1 VSTGRESVKLR
12 RFSGLSFR
20 NLRARVQRT
29 LLTAVGIVLGVGIVF
44 GVLTLSNTM
53 SATFKDLFT
62 RAYGSSDLTIT
73 AAGGSGG
80 FDQKVVEKVRGH
92 EGVNS
97 AAPRYSF
104 SSSLI
109 LEKKNGLPE
118 VRSMRLFGV
127 EPRSAS
133 LATGFE
139 LTGGHFPRSD
149 NELTLDGSSAE
160 SAGLNVG
167 DRVTVGTP
175 EGPKKLKLVGLL
187 RIPGGSFGGLA
198 FGMVPL
204 SFGQEVFDKR
214 DQISGIAVEAAEG
227 VSVSDLRN
235 SLDNKLGEGLQVERS
250 ETRTQQITGQLQG
263 FKIALL
269 FFAGTSLFVGA
280 FLVFNALSM
289 TVLERTRELGMLR
302 ALGSTRAMI
311 ARSVVLEAAIL
322 GALGSLLGVL
332 FGYGMAKGLV
342 YLFGKAFLF
351 KITTLILSPFAV
363 VSAVVVG
370 IAVTVI
376 AALYPAFMAGRV
388 SPVAAMRARSG
399 DPSGEGKRSPGLSV
413 FGPILGLLL
422 AGAGVPWIYYLARNL
437 STNLEGFIYA
447 SGIVAIIATFLGISL
462 IIPALVRPL
471 AALFSPVL
479 RLLFGVEGRMA
490 AANATRN
497 RGRTALTAS
506 ALMVGISLVVAFS
519 ALGGSLLGS
528 IRDYLDGSLGS
539 DFVVQPTEQ
548 TSDAGFSAKLPEEIN
563 RVRGVE
569 RTTSIVSS
577 FRQDGKKL
585 DAVFGVDQNYP
596 EIFRVNYAAGGPEA
610 FSKLEDG
617 GALVGKQLAEDRK
630 VGVGSKIEIPSPKG
644 RKKYS
649 VEGILKNDV
658 IGGGTGI
665 YLSKQ
670 TLADDFNETES
681 EFLAVKARPDSD
693 RDALERKIKDIL
705 GDYPQFTL
713 YSNAEWKAQIESDFN
728 RQYVFFYAIMGVS
741 VAVSAFGVV
750 NTLSMSVFER
760 TREIGILRAV
770 GTTRLQ
776 IGQLIIDEGVVISL
790 IGCLVGVVLG
800 SLLGY
805 LFVQGSGAGGFE
817 IDFYYP
823 KLPAL
828 AALLSG
834 LFIGIFAGLLPARSA
849 ARKSIVEAVQYE

>member
-1 VSTGRESVKLR
+1 
-12 RFSGLSFR
+12 
-20 NLRARVQRT
+20 
-29 LLTAVGIVLGVGIVF
+29 
-44 GVLTLSNTM
+44 M
-53 SATFKDLFT
+53 
-62 RAYGSSDLTIT
+62 
-73 AAGGSGG
+73 
-80 FDQKVVEKVRGH
+80 RGY
-92 EGVNS
+92 EGVES
-97 AAPRYSF
+97 AAPRYSL

-109 LEKKNGLPE
+109 LDKEQKNGLPE

-127 EPRSAS
+127 EPQSAK

-139 LTGGHFPRSD
+139 LTEGHFPRSGR
-149 NELTLDGSSAE
+149 ELTLDGGSAK
-160 SAGLNVG
+160 SAGLRIG

-175 EGPKKLKLVGLL
+175 EGPKKLRLVGLL

-198 FGMVPL
+198 FGMAPL
-204 SFGQEVFDKR
+204 PFAQNAFDKQG
-214 DQISGIAVEAAEG
+214 QISSIAVEAAEG
-227 VSVSDLRN
+227 VSVSDLGER
-235 SLDNKLGEGLQVERS
+235 LDRGLGEGLQAERS
-250 ETRTQQITGQLQG
+250 EKRTQEISGQLQG

-289 TVLERTRELGMLR
+289 TILERTRELGMLR

-311 ARSVVLEAAIL
+311 ARSVIVEAMLL
-322 GALGSLLGVL
+322 GVIGSLLGVL
-332 FGYGMAKGLV
+332 FGYGMARGLV
-342 YLFGKAFLF
+342 YLFGRAFLF
-351 KITTLILSPFAV
+351 EITSLVLSPFAL
-363 VSAVVVG
+363 VSAIVVG
-370 IAVTVI
+370 IAVTVV
-376 AALYPAFMAGRV
+376 AALYPAMKAGRV
-388 SPVAAMRARSG
+388 SPVEAMRARSAG
-399 DPSGEGKRSPGLSV
+399 VTAETGHSRVVSLLAPV
-413 FGPILGLLL
+413 LGLVL
-422 AGAGVPWIYYLARNL
+422 AGAGIPWIYYLAKNL
-437 STNLEGFIYA
+437 SASLGGLVYA
-447 SGIVAIIATFLGISL
+447 SGIAAIIAAFLGISL
-462 IIPALVRPL
+462 VIPVLVRPL

-539 DFVVQPTEQ
+539 DYVVQPTQ
-548 TSDAGFSAKLPEEIN
+548 QNSDAGFSAELPEKIG
-563 RVRGVE
+563 RVQGVE
-569 RTTSIVSS
+569 KTTSIVST
-577 FRQDGKKL
+577 FRQDGKKV

-596 EIFRVNYAAGGPEA
+596 EIFRVNYAAGGPDA
-610 FSKLEDG
+610 FSRLKNGD
-617 GALVGKQLAEDRK
+617 ALVGKQLAKDRK
-630 VGVGSKIEIPSPKG
+630 LGVGSRIGLLGPEGK
-644 RKKYS
+644 KKYR
-649 VEGILKNDV
+649 VEGILENDIV
-658 IGGGTGI
+658 GGGMGI
-665 YLSKQ
+665 YLSQ
-670 TLADDFNETES
+670 EILASDFNETQS
-681 EFLAVKARPDSD
+681 EFLAIKARPGSD
-693 RDALERKIKDIL
+693 REALARRIEAVL
-705 GDYPQFTL
+705 EDYPQFTL

-776 IGQLIIDEGVVISL
+776 IGRLIIDEGIVISL
-790 IGCLVGVVLG
+790 IGCLIGVALG

-849 ARKSIVEAVQYE
+849 ARKGIVEAVQYE

>member
-1 VSTGRESVKLR
+1 MKLR

-20 NLRARVQRT
+20 NLRARFQRT
-29 LLTAVGIVLGVGIVF
+29 LLTAIGIVLGVGIVF
-44 GVLTLSNTM
+44 GVLTLSTTM
-53 SATFKDLFT
+53 SGTFEELFT
-62 RAYGSSDLTIT
+62 RAYGSADLTVT

-80 FDQKVVEKVRGH
+80 FDQKAVEEVRSY
-92 EGVNS
+92 EGVES
-97 AAPRYSF
+97 AAPRYSL

-109 LEKKNGLPE
+109 LDKVQKNGLPE

-127 EPRSAS
+127 EPQSAK
-133 LATGFE
+133 LATGFD
-139 LTGGHFPRSD
+139 LTDGHFPRSG
-149 NELTLDGSSAE
+149 NELTLDGGSAKN
-160 SAGLNVG
+160 AGLGIG

-175 EGPKKLKLVGLL
+175 KGPKKLKLVGLL

-198 FGMVPL
+198 FGMAPL
-204 SFGQEVFDKR
+204 PFAQNAFDKGR
-214 DQISGIAVEAAEG
+214 QISGIAVEAAEG
-227 VSVSDLRN
+227 VSVSDLKEK
-235 SLDNKLGEGLQVERS
+235 LDRELGEGLQAERS
-250 ETRTQQITGQLQG
+250 EKRTQEISGQLQG

-289 TVLERTRELGMLR
+289 TILERTRELGMLR

-311 ARSVVLEAAIL
+311 ARSVIVEAMLL
-322 GALGSLLGVL
+322 GVLGSLLGVL
-332 FGYGMAKGLV
+332 FGYGMARGLV
-342 YLFGKAFLF
+342 YLFGRAFLF
-351 KITTLILSPFAV
+351 EITSLVLSPFAL
-363 VSAVVVG
+363 VSAIVVG
-370 IAVTVI
+370 IAVTVV
-376 AALYPAFMAGRV
+376 AALYPAMKAGRV
-388 SPVAAMRARSG
+388 SPVEAMRARSTG
-399 DPSGEGKRSPGLSV
+399 DSGQSRGVSLLAPAFGLV
-413 FGPILGLLL
+413 L

-437 STNLEGFIYA
+437 SANLGGLIYA
-447 SGIVAIIATFLGISL
+447 SGIVAIIAAFLGISL
-462 IIPALVRPL
+462 VIPVLVRPL

-539 DFVVQPTEQ
+539 DYVVQPTQ
-548 TSDAGFSAKLPEEIN
+548 QNSDDGFSATLPGKIG
-563 RVRGVE
+563 RVHGVE
-569 RTTSIVSS
+569 KTTSIVST
-577 FRQDGKKL
+577 FRQDGEKV

-596 EIFRVNYAAGGPEA
+596 EIFRVDYAAGGPGA
-610 FSKLEDG
+610 FSKLKNGD
-617 GALVGKQLAEDRK
+617 AVIGKQLAKDREL
-630 VGVGSKIEIPSPKG
+630 GVGSRIEIPGPKG
-644 RKKYS
+644 RKKYR
-649 VEGILKNDV
+649 VEGILKNDIV
-658 IGGGTGI
+658 GGGMGI
-665 YLSKQ
+665 YLSQ
-670 TLADDFNETES
+670 EILASDFNETQS
-681 EFLAVKARPDSD
+681 EFLAIKARPGSD
-693 RDALERKIKDIL
+693 REALARRIDDVLE
-705 GDYPQFTL
+705 DYPQFTL

-776 IGQLIIDEGVVISL
+776 IGRLIIDEGIVISL
-790 IGCLVGVVLG
+790 IGCLIGVALG

-849 ARKSIVEAVQYE
+849 ARKGIVEAVQYE

>member
-1 VSTGRESVKLR
+1 VKLR

-53 SATFKDLFT
+53 SGTFEKLFT
-62 RAYGSSDLTIT
+62 RAYGSADLTVT

-80 FDQKVVEKVRGH
+80 FDQKVVEEVRGY
-92 EGVNS
+92 EGVES
-97 AAPRYSF
+97 AAPRYSL

-109 LEKKNGLPE
+109 LDTGRKDGLPE

-127 EPRSAS
+127 EPQSAK

-139 LTGGHFPRSD
+139 LTEGHFPRSGK
-149 NELTLDGSSAE
+149 ELTLDGGSAK
-160 SAGLNVG
+160 SAGLGIG

-175 EGPKKLKLVGLL
+175 EGPKELRLVGLL

-204 SFGQEVFDKR
+204 PFAQKAFDKQ

-227 VSVSDLRN
+227 VSVSDLGER
-235 SLDNKLGEGLQVERS
+235 LDRRLGEGLQVERS
-250 ETRTQQITGQLQG
+250 ETRTQEISGQLQG

-289 TVLERTRELGMLR
+289 TILERTRELGMLR

-311 ARSVVLEAAIL
+311 ARSVIVEAMLL
-322 GALGSLLGVL
+322 GVIGSLLGVL
-332 FGYGMAKGLV
+332 FGYGMARGLV
-342 YLFGKAFLF
+342 YLFGRAFLF
-351 KITTLILSPFAV
+351 EITSLILSPFAL
-363 VSAVVVG
+363 VSAIVVG
-370 IAVTVI
+370 IAVTVV
-376 AALYPAFMAGRV
+376 AALYPAMRAGRV
-388 SPVAAMRARSG
+388 SPVEAMRARSAETG
-399 DPSGEGKRSPGLSV
+399 HSRVVSLLAPV
-413 FGPILGLLL
+413 LGLAL
-422 AGAGVPWIYYLARNL
+422 AGAGIPWIYYLAKNL
-437 STNLEGFIYA
+437 SASLGGLVYA
-447 SGIVAIIATFLGISL
+447 SGIAAIIAAFLGISL
-462 IIPALVRPL
+462 VIPVLVRPL

-479 RLLFGVEGRMA
+479 RFLFGVEGRMA

-539 DFVVQPTEQ
+539 DYVVQPTQ
-548 TSDAGFSAKLPEEIN
+548 QNSDAGFSAELPEKIGS
-563 RVRGVE
+563 VQGVE
-569 RTTSIVSS
+569 KTTSIVST
-577 FRQDGKKL
+577 FRQDGKRV

-596 EIFRVNYAAGGPEA
+596 GIFRVNYAAGGPDA
-610 FSKLEDG
+610 FSRLKNGE
-617 GALVGKQLAEDRK
+617 ALVGKQLAKDRK
-630 VGVGSKIEIPSPKG
+630 LGVGSRIELLGPKG
-644 RKKYS
+644 RKRYR
-649 VEGILKNDV
+649 VEGILKNDLV
-658 IGGGTGI
+658 GGGMGI
-665 YLSKQ
+665 YLSKEI
-670 TLADDFNETES
+670 LASDFNETQS
-681 EFLAVKARPDSD
+681 EFLAIKAMPGSD
-693 RDALERKIKDIL
+693 REALARRIEAVL
-705 GDYPQFTL
+705 EDYPQFTL

-776 IGQLIIDEGVVISL
+776 IGRLIIDEGIVISL
-790 IGCLVGVVLG
+790 IGCLIGVALG

-849 ARKSIVEAVQYE
+849 ARKGIVEAVQYE

>member
-1 VSTGRESVKLR
+1 VKLR

-53 SATFKDLFT
+53 SGTFEKLFT
-62 RAYGSSDLTIT
+62 RAYGSADLTVT

-80 FDQKVVEKVRGH
+80 FDQKVVEEVRGY
-92 EGVNS
+92 EGVES
-97 AAPRYSF
+97 AAPRYSL

-109 LEKKNGLPE
+109 LDTGRKDGLPE

-127 EPRSAS
+127 EPQSAK

-139 LTGGHFPRSD
+139 LTEGHFPRSGK
-149 NELTLDGSSAE
+149 ELTLDGGSAK
-160 SAGLNVG
+160 SAGLGIG

-175 EGPKKLKLVGLL
+175 EGPKELRLVGLL

-204 SFGQEVFDKR
+204 PFAQKAFDKQ

-227 VSVSDLRN
+227 VSVSDLGER
-235 SLDNKLGEGLQVERS
+235 LDRRLGEGLQIERS
-250 ETRTQQITGQLQG
+250 ETRTQEISGQLQG

-289 TVLERTRELGMLR
+289 TILERTRELGMLR

-311 ARSVVLEAAIL
+311 ARSVIVEAMLL
-322 GALGSLLGVL
+322 GVIGSLLGVL
-332 FGYGMAKGLV
+332 FGYGMARGLV
-342 YLFGKAFLF
+342 YLFGRAFLF
-351 KITTLILSPFAV
+351 EITSLVLSPFAL
-363 VSAVVVG
+363 VSAIVVG
-370 IAVTVI
+370 IAVTVV
-376 AALYPAFMAGRV
+376 AALYPAMRAGRV
-388 SPVAAMRARSG
+388 SPVEAMRARSAETG
-399 DPSGEGKRSPGLSV
+399 HSRVVSLLVPV
-413 FGPILGLLL
+413 LGLAL
-422 AGAGVPWIYYLARNL
+422 AGAGIPWIYYLAKNL
-437 STNLEGFIYA
+437 SASLGGLVYA
-447 SGIVAIIATFLGISL
+447 SGIAAIIAAFLGISL
-462 IIPALVRPL
+462 VIPVLVRPL

-479 RLLFGVEGRMA
+479 RFLFGVEGRMA

-539 DFVVQPTEQ
+539 DYVVQPTQ
-548 TSDAGFSAKLPEEIN
+548 QNSDAGFSAELPEKIA
-563 RVRGVE
+563 RVQGVE
-569 RTTSIVSS
+569 KTTSIVST
-577 FRQDGKKL
+577 FRQDGKRV

-596 EIFRVNYAAGGPEA
+596 GIFRVNYAAGGPDA
-610 FSKLEDG
+610 FSRLKNGD
-617 GALVGKQLAEDRK
+617 ALVGKQLAKDRK
-630 VGVGSKIEIPSPKG
+630 LGVGSRIELLGPKG
-644 RKKYS
+644 RKRYR
-649 VEGILKNDV
+649 VEGILKNDLV
-658 IGGGTGI
+658 GGGMGI
-665 YLSKQ
+665 YLSKEI
-670 TLADDFNETES
+670 LASDFNETQS
-681 EFLAVKARPDSD
+681 EFLAIKAMPGSD
-693 RDALERKIKDIL
+693 REALARRIEAVL
-705 GDYPQFTL
+705 EDYPQFTL

-776 IGQLIIDEGVVISL
+776 IGRLIIDEGIVISL
-790 IGCLVGVVLG
+790 IGCLIGVALG

-849 ARKSIVEAVQYE
+849 ARKGIVEAVQYE

>member
-1 VSTGRESVKLR
+1 MKLR

-20 NLRARVQRT
+20 NLRARFQRT
-29 LLTAVGIVLGVGIVF
+29 LLTAIGIVLGVGIVF
-44 GVLTLSNTM
+44 GVLTLSTTM
-53 SATFKDLFT
+53 SGTFEELFT
-62 RAYGSSDLTIT
+62 RAYGSADLTVT

-80 FDQKVVEKVRGH
+80 FDQKAVEEVRSY
-92 EGVNS
+92 EGVES
-97 AAPRYSF
+97 AAPRYSL

-109 LEKKNGLPE
+109 LDKVQKNGLPE

-127 EPRSAS
+127 EPQSAK
-133 LATGFE
+133 LATGFD
-139 LTGGHFPRSD
+139 LTDGHFPRSG
-149 NELTLDGSSAE
+149 NELTLDGGSAKN
-160 SAGLNVG
+160 AGLGIG

-175 EGPKKLKLVGLL
+175 KGPKKLKLVGLL

-198 FGMVPL
+198 FGMAPL
-204 SFGQEVFDKR
+204 PFAQNAFDKGR
-214 DQISGIAVEAAEG
+214 QISGIAVEAAEG
-227 VSVSDLRN
+227 VSVSDLKEKLNRE
-235 SLDNKLGEGLQVERS
+235 LGEGLQAERS
-250 ETRTQQITGQLQG
+250 EKRTQEISGQLQG

-289 TVLERTRELGMLR
+289 TILERTRELGMLR

-311 ARSVVLEAAIL
+311 ARSVIVEAMLL
-322 GALGSLLGVL
+322 GVLGSLLGVL
-332 FGYGMAKGLV
+332 FGYGMARGLV
-342 YLFGKAFLF
+342 YLFGRAFLF
-351 KITTLILSPFAV
+351 EITSLVLSPFAL
-363 VSAVVVG
+363 VSAIVVG
-370 IAVTVI
+370 IAVTVV
-376 AALYPAFMAGRV
+376 AALYPAMKAGRV
-388 SPVAAMRARSG
+388 SPVEAMRARSTG
-399 DPSGEGKRSPGLSV
+399 DSGQSRGVSLLAPAFGLV
-413 FGPILGLLL
+413 L
-422 AGAGVPWIYYLARNL
+422 AGAGIPWIYYLAKNL
-437 STNLEGFIYA
+437 SASLDGLIYA
-447 SGIVAIIATFLGISL
+447 SGIVAIIAAFLGISL
-462 IIPALVRPL
+462 VIPILVRPL

-539 DFVVQPTEQ
+539 DYVVQPTQ
-548 TSDAGFSAKLPEEIN
+548 QNSDDGFSATLPGKIG
-563 RVRGVE
+563 RVHGVE
-569 RTTSIVSS
+569 KTTSIVST
-577 FRQDGKKL
+577 FRQDGEKV

-596 EIFRVNYAAGGPEA
+596 EIFRVDYAAGGPGA
-610 FSKLEDG
+610 FSKLKNGD
-617 GALVGKQLAEDRK
+617 AVIGKQLAKDREL
-630 VGVGSKIEIPSPKG
+630 GVGSRIEIPGPKG
-644 RKKYS
+644 RKKYQ
-649 VEGILKNDV
+649 VEGILKNDIV
-658 IGGGTGI
+658 GGGMGI
-665 YLSKQ
+665 YLSQ
-670 TLADDFNETES
+670 EILASDFNETQS
-681 EFLAVKARPDSD
+681 EFLAIKARPGSD
-693 RDALERKIKDIL
+693 REALARRIDDVLE
-705 GDYPQFTL
+705 DYPQFTL

-776 IGQLIIDEGVVISL
+776 IGRLIIDEGIVISL
-790 IGCLVGVVLG
+790 IGCLIGVALG

-849 ARKSIVEAVQYE
+849 ARKGIVEAVQYE

>member
-1 VSTGRESVKLR
+1 VKLR

-53 SATFKDLFT
+53 SGTFKELFT
-62 RAYGSSDLTIT
+62 RAYGSADLTIT

-80 FDQKVVEKVRGH
+80 FDQKAVEEVRGY
-92 EGVNS
+92 EGVES
-97 AAPRYSF
+97 AAPRYSL

-109 LEKKNGLPE
+109 LDTGQKNSLPE

-127 EPRSAS
+127 EPQSAK

-139 LTGGHFPRSD
+139 LTNGHFPRSGT
-149 NELTLDGSSAE
+149 ELTLDGGSAKR
-160 SAGLNVG
+160 SGLGIG

-175 EGPKKLKLVGLL
+175 EGPKELRLVGLL

-204 SFGQEVFDKR
+204 PFAQKAFDKQG
-214 DQISGIAVEAAEG
+214 QISGIAVEAAEG
-227 VSVSDLRN
+227 VSVSDLGERLN
-235 SLDNKLGEGLQVERS
+235 RRLGEGLQAERS
-250 ETRTQQITGQLQG
+250 ETRTQEISGQLQG

-289 TVLERTRELGMLR
+289 TILERTRELGMLR

-311 ARSVVLEAAIL
+311 AHSVIVEAMLL
-322 GALGSLLGVL
+322 GVIGSLLGVL
-332 FGYGMAKGLV
+332 FGYGMARGLV
-342 YLFGKAFLF
+342 YLFGRAFLF
-351 KITTLILSPFAV
+351 EITSLVLSPFAL
-363 VSAVVVG
+363 VSAIVVG
-370 IAVTVI
+370 IAVTVV
-376 AALYPAFMAGRV
+376 AALYPAMKAGRV
-388 SPVAAMRARSG
+388 SPVEAMRARSAG
-399 DPSGEGKRSPGLSV
+399 ATAETRHSRVVSLLAPV
-413 FGPILGLLL
+413 FGLAL
-422 AGAGVPWIYYLARNL
+422 AGAGIPWIYYLAKNL
-437 STNLEGFIYA
+437 SASLGGLVYA
-447 SGIVAIIATFLGISL
+447 SGIAAIIAAFLGISL
-462 IIPALVRPL
+462 VIPILVRPL

-539 DFVVQPTEQ
+539 DYVVQPTQ
-548 TSDAGFSAKLPEEIN
+548 QNSDAGFSAELPEKIG
-563 RVRGVE
+563 RVQGVE
-569 RTTSIVSS
+569 KTTSIVST
-577 FRQDGKKL
+577 FRQDGKKV

-596 EIFRVNYAAGGPEA
+596 RIFRVNYAAGGPDA
-610 FSKLEDG
+610 FSRLKNGD
-617 GALVGKQLAEDRK
+617 ALVGKQLAHDREL
-630 VGVGSKIEIPSPKG
+630 VVGSRIELLGPKG
-644 RKKYS
+644 GKKYR
-649 VEGILKNDV
+649 VEGILENDLV
-658 IGGGTGI
+658 GGGMGI
-665 YLSKQ
+665 YLSQ
-670 TLADDFNETES
+670 EILASDFNETQS
-681 EFLAVKARPDSD
+681 EFLAIKARPGSD
-693 RDALERKIKDIL
+693 REVLAHRIEAVLE
-705 GDYPQFTL
+705 DYPQFTL

-776 IGQLIIDEGVVISL
+776 IGRLIIDEGIVISL
-790 IGCLVGVVLG
+790 IGCLIGVALG

-823 KLPAL
+823 KVPAL

-849 ARKSIVEAVQYE
+849 ARKGIVEAVQYE

>member
-1 VSTGRESVKLR
+1 LKLR
-12 RFSGLSFR
+12 RFTGLSFR

-29 LLTAVGIVLGVGIVF
+29 LLTAIGIVLGVGIVF

-53 SATFKDLFT
+53 SGTFEELFT
-62 RAYGSSDLTIT
+62 RAYGSADLTIT

-80 FDQKVVEKVRGH
+80 FDQKAVEEVRGY
-92 EGVNS
+92 EGVES
-97 AAPRYSF
+97 AAPRYSL

-109 LEKKNGLPE
+109 LDTGRKNGLPE

-127 EPRSAS
+127 EPQSAK

-139 LTGGHFPRSD
+139 LTDGHFPRSGK
-149 NELTLDGSSAE
+149 ELTLDGGSAKR
-160 SAGLNVG
+160 SGLRIG

-175 EGPKKLKLVGLL
+175 EGPKELRLVGLL

-198 FGMVPL
+198 FGMTPL
-204 SFGQEVFDKR
+204 PFAQNAFDKQG
-214 DQISGIAVEAAEG
+214 QISGIAVEAAEG
-227 VSVSDLRN
+227 VSVSDLRER
-235 SLDNKLGEGLQVERS
+235 LDRRLGEGLQVERS
-250 ETRTQQITGQLQG
+250 ESRTQEISGQLQG

-289 TVLERTRELGMLR
+289 TILERTRELGMLR

-311 ARSVVLEAAIL
+311 ARSVIVEAMLL
-322 GALGSLLGVL
+322 GMFGSLLGVL
-332 FGYGMAKGLV
+332 FGYGMARGLV

-351 KITTLILSPFAV
+351 EITSLILSPFAL
-363 VSAVVVG
+363 VSAIVVG
-370 IAVTVI
+370 IAVTVV
-376 AALYPAFMAGRV
+376 AALYPAMKAGRV
-388 SPVAAMRARSG
+388 SPVEAMRARSAG
-399 DPSGEGKRSPGLSV
+399 TTAETGHSRGVSLLAPV
-413 FGPILGLLL
+413 LGLAL
-422 AGAGVPWIYYLARNL
+422 AAAGMPWIYFLAKNL
-437 STNLEGFIYA
+437 SASLGGLVYA
-447 SGIVAIIATFLGISL
+447 SGIAAIIAAFLGISL
-462 IIPALVRPL
+462 VIPVLVRPL
-471 AALFSPVL
+471 AALFSPML

-539 DFVVQPTEQ
+539 DYVVQPTQ
-548 TSDAGFSAKLPEEIN
+548 QNSDAGFSADLPEKIG
-563 RVRGVE
+563 RVQGVE
-569 RTTSIVSS
+569 KTTSIVST
-577 FRQDGKKL
+577 FRQDGKKV

-596 EIFRVNYAAGGPEA
+596 GIFRVDYAAGGPDA
-610 FSKLEDG
+610 FSRLKNGD
-617 GALVGKQLAEDRK
+617 ALVGKQLAKDRNLT
-630 VGVGSKIEIPSPKG
+630 VGSRIELLGPEG
-644 RKKYS
+644 KKHYR
-649 VEGILKNDV
+649 VEGILENDIV
-658 IGGGTGI
+658 GGGMGI
-665 YLSKQ
+665 YLSQ
-670 TLADDFNETES
+670 EILASDFNETQS
-681 EFLAVKARPDSD
+681 EFLAIKARSGSD
-693 RDALERKIKDIL
+693 REALARRIEAVL
-705 GDYPQFTL
+705 EDYPQFTL

-776 IGQLIIDEGVVISL
+776 IGRLIIDEGIVISL
-790 IGCLVGVVLG
+790 IGCFIGVALG

-834 LFIGIFAGLLPARSA
+834 LFIGIFAGLLPGRSA
-849 ARKSIVEAVQYE
+849 ARKGIVEAVQYE

>member
-1 VSTGRESVKLR
+1 VKLR

-53 SATFKDLFT
+53 SGTFKELFT
-62 RAYGSSDLTIT
+62 RAYGSADLTVT

-80 FDQKVVEKVRGH
+80 FDQKAVEEVRGY
-92 EGVNS
+92 EGVES
-97 AAPRYSF
+97 AAPRYSL

-109 LEKKNGLPE
+109 LYKGQKNSLPE

-127 EPRSAS
+127 EPQSAK

-139 LTGGHFPRSD
+139 LTDGHFPRSGT
-149 NELTLDGSSAE
+149 ELTLDGGSAKR
-160 SAGLNVG
+160 SGLGIG

-175 EGPKKLKLVGLL
+175 EGPKELRLVGLL

-198 FGMVPL
+198 FGMAPL
-204 SFGQEVFDKR
+204 PFAQKAFDKQG
-214 DQISGIAVEAAEG
+214 QISGIAVEAAEG
-227 VSVSDLRN
+227 VSVSDLGER
-235 SLDNKLGEGLQVERS
+235 LDRRLGEGLQAERS
-250 ETRTQQITGQLQG
+250 ETRTQEISGQLQG

-289 TVLERTRELGMLR
+289 TILERTRELGMLR

-311 ARSVVLEAAIL
+311 ARSVIVEAMLL
-322 GALGSLLGVL
+322 GVIGSLLGVL
-332 FGYGMAKGLV
+332 FGYAMARGLV
-342 YLFGKAFLF
+342 YLFGRAFLF
-351 KITTLILSPFAV
+351 EITSLVLSPFAL
-363 VSAVVVG
+363 VSAIVVG
-370 IAVTVI
+370 IAVTVV
-376 AALYPAFMAGRV
+376 AALYPAMKAGRV
-388 SPVAAMRARSG
+388 SPVEAMRARSAG
-399 DPSGEGKRSPGLSV
+399 ATAETGHSRVVSLLAPV
-413 FGPILGLLL
+413 FGLAL
-422 AGAGVPWIYYLARNL
+422 AGAGIPWIYYLAKNL
-437 STNLEGFIYA
+437 SASLGGLVYA
-447 SGIVAIIATFLGISL
+447 SGIAAIIAAFLGISL
-462 IIPALVRPL
+462 VIPILVRPL

-539 DFVVQPTEQ
+539 DYVVQPTQ
-548 TSDAGFSAKLPEEIN
+548 QNSDAGFSAELPEKIG
-563 RVRGVE
+563 RVQGVE
-569 RTTSIVSS
+569 KTTSIVST
-577 FRQDGKKL
+577 FRQDGKKV

-596 EIFRVNYAAGGPEA
+596 GIFRVNYAAGGPDA
-610 FSKLEDG
+610 FSRLKNGD
-617 GALVGKQLAEDRK
+617 ALVGKQLAQDRK
-630 VGVGSKIEIPSPKG
+630 LELGSRIELLGPKG
-644 RKKYS
+644 VKKYR
-649 VEGILKNDV
+649 VEGILKNDIV
-658 IGGGTGI
+658 GGGMGI
-665 YLSKQ
+665 YLSQ
-670 TLADDFNETES
+670 EILASDFNETQS
-681 EFLAVKARPDSD
+681 EFLAIKARPGSD
-693 RDALERKIKDIL
+693 REVLAHRIEAVLE
-705 GDYPQFTL
+705 DYPQFTL

-776 IGQLIIDEGVVISL
+776 IGRLIIDEGIVISL
-790 IGCLVGVVLG
+790 IGCLIGVALG

-834 LFIGIFAGLLPARSA
+834 LFIGIFAGLLPASSA
-849 ARKSIVEAVQYE
+849 ARKGIVEAVQYE

>member
-1 VSTGRESVKLR
+1 VKLR

-53 SATFKDLFT
+53 SGTFEELFT
-62 RAYGSSDLTIT
+62 RAYGSADLTVT

-80 FDQKVVEKVRGH
+80 FDQKVVEEVRGY
-92 EGVNS
+92 EGVES
-97 AAPRYSF
+97 AAPRYSL

-109 LEKKNGLPE
+109 LDTGRKDGLPE

-127 EPRSAS
+127 EPQSAK

-139 LTGGHFPRSD
+139 LTEGHFPRSGK
-149 NELTLDGSSAE
+149 ELTLDGGSAK
-160 SAGLNVG
+160 SAGLGIG

-175 EGPKKLKLVGLL
+175 EGPKELRLVGLL

-204 SFGQEVFDKR
+204 PFAQKAFDKQ

-227 VSVSDLRN
+227 VSVSDLGER
-235 SLDNKLGEGLQVERS
+235 LDRRLGEGLQIERS
-250 ETRTQQITGQLQG
+250 ETRTQEISGQLQG

-289 TVLERTRELGMLR
+289 TILERTRELGMLR

-311 ARSVVLEAAIL
+311 ARSVIVEAMLL
-322 GALGSLLGVL
+322 GVIGSLLGVL
-332 FGYGMAKGLV
+332 FGYGMARGLV
-342 YLFGKAFLF
+342 YLFGRAFLF
-351 KITTLILSPFAV
+351 EITSLVLSPFAL
-363 VSAVVVG
+363 VSAIVVG
-370 IAVTVI
+370 IAVTVV
-376 AALYPAFMAGRV
+376 AALYPAMRAGRV
-388 SPVAAMRARSG
+388 SPVEAMRARSAETG
-399 DPSGEGKRSPGLSV
+399 HSRVVSLLAPV
-413 FGPILGLLL
+413 LGLAL
-422 AGAGVPWIYYLARNL
+422 AGAGIPWIYYLAKNL
-437 STNLEGFIYA
+437 SASLGGLVYA
-447 SGIVAIIATFLGISL
+447 SGIAAIIAAFLGISL
-462 IIPALVRPL
+462 VIPVLVRPL

-479 RLLFGVEGRMA
+479 RFLFGVEGRMA

-539 DFVVQPTEQ
+539 DYVVQPTQ
-548 TSDAGFSAKLPEEIN
+548 QNSDAGFSAELPEKIG
-563 RVRGVE
+563 RVQGVE
-569 RTTSIVSS
+569 KTTSIVST
-577 FRQDGKKL
+577 FRQDGKRV

-596 EIFRVNYAAGGPEA
+596 GIFRVNYAAGGPDA
-610 FSKLEDG
+610 FSRLKNGD
-617 GALVGKQLAEDRK
+617 ALVGKQLAKDRK
-630 VGVGSKIEIPSPKG
+630 LGVGSRIELLGPKG
-644 RKKYS
+644 RKRYR
-649 VEGILKNDV
+649 VEGILKNDLV
-658 IGGGTGI
+658 GGGMGI
-665 YLSKQ
+665 YLSKEI
-670 TLADDFNETES
+670 LASDFNETQS
-681 EFLAVKARPDSD
+681 EFLAIKAMPGSD
-693 RDALERKIKDIL
+693 REALARRIEAVL
-705 GDYPQFTL
+705 EDYPQFTL

-776 IGQLIIDEGVVISL
+776 IGRLIIDEGIVISL
-790 IGCLVGVVLG
+790 IGCLIGVALG

-849 ARKSIVEAVQYE
+849 ARKGIVEAVQYE

>member
-1 VSTGRESVKLR
+1 MSTGRESVKLR

-92 EGVNS
+92 EGVDS

-596 EIFRVNYAAGGPEA
+596 RIFRVNYAAGGPEA

-713 YSNAEWKAQIESDFN
+713 YSNAEWKAQIERDFN

-776 IGQLIIDEGVVISL
+776 IGQLVIDEGVVISL

>member
-1 VSTGRESVKLR
+1 VKLR
-12 RFSGLSFR
+12 RFSGLSLR
-20 NLRARVQRT
+20 NLRTRVQRT

-44 GVLTLSNTM
+44 GVLTLSDTM
-53 SATFKDLFT
+53 SGTFKELFT
-62 RAYGSSDLTIT
+62 RAYGSADLTVT

-80 FDQKVVEKVRGH
+80 FDQEALEDVRGY
-92 EGVNS
+92 EEVGS
-97 AAPRYSF
+97 AAPYYSL

-109 LEKKNGLPE
+109 LDRVQKNGLPE
-118 VRSMRLFGV
+118 VRTMRLFGV
-127 EPRSAS
+127 EPESAK

-139 LTGGHFPRSD
+139 LTDGHFPRSGK
-149 NELTLDGSSAE
+149 ELTLDGASAK
-160 SAGLNVG
+160 SAGLKIG
-167 DRVTVGTP
+167 EKVTVGTP
-175 EGPKKLKLVGLL
+175 EGPKELKLVGLL

-204 SFGQEVFDKR
+204 PFAQKAFDKQG
-214 DQISGIAVEAAEG
+214 QISGIAVDAAEG
-227 VSVSDLRN
+227 VSVSDLGKELN
-235 SLDNKLGEGLQVERS
+235 TQLGEGLQAERS
-250 ETRTQQITGQLQG
+250 ETRTQEISGQLQG

-289 TVLERTRELGMLR
+289 TILERTRELGMLR

-311 ARSVVLEAAIL
+311 ARSVVVEAMIL
-322 GALGSLLGVL
+322 GVLGSLLGVL
-332 FGYGMAKGLV
+332 FGYGMARGLV

-351 KITTLILSPFAV
+351 EITSLILSPFAL

-370 IAVTVI
+370 IAVTVV
-376 AALYPAFMAGRV
+376 AALYPAIKAGRV
-388 SPVAAMRARSG
+388 SPVTAMRARSATAETR
-399 DPSGEGKRSPGLSV
+399 PSRGTSILAPV
-413 FGPILGLLL
+413 LGLVL
-422 AGAGVPWIYYLARNL
+422 AGAGVPWIYYLAKNL
-437 STNLEGFIYA
+437 SANLGGLIYA
-447 SGIVAIIATFLGISL
+447 SGITAIIAAFLGISL
-462 IIPALVRPL
+462 IIPILVRPL

-497 RGRTALTAS
+497 RGRTALTAA

-528 IRDYLDGSLGS
+528 IKAYLDGSLGS
-539 DFVVQPTEQ
+539 DYVVQPSQ
-548 TSDAGFSAKLPEEIN
+548 QNSDAGFSAKLPEKIS
-563 RVRGVE
+563 RVQGVE
-569 RTTSIVSS
+569 KTTSIAST
-577 FRQDGKKL
+577 FRRDGKRVNV
-585 DAVFGVDQNYP
+585 VFGVDQNYP
-596 EIFRVNYAAGGPEA
+596 EIFRVNYAAGGSDA
-610 FSKLEDG
+610 FSELKNG
-617 GALVGKQLAEDRK
+617 GALVGSQLAKDRK
-630 VGVGSKIEIPSPKG
+630 LGVGSRIGLLGPEG
-644 RKKYS
+644 KKRYR
-649 VEGILKNDV
+649 VEGVLKNDIV
-658 IGGGTGI
+658 GGGMGI
-665 YLSKQ
+665 YLSKEI
-670 TLADDFNETES
+670 LASDFNETES
-681 EFLAVKARPDSD
+681 EFLAVKARPGSD
-693 RDALERKIKDIL
+693 RDALARRIDEVL
-705 GDYPQFTL
+705 EDYRQFTL

-776 IGQLIIDEGVVISL
+776 IGRLIIDEGVVISL
-790 IGCLVGVVLG
+790 IGCLTGVALG

-834 LFIGIFAGLLPARSA
+834 LFIGVFAGLFPARSA
-849 ARKSIVEAVQYE
+849 ASKDIVEAVQYE

>member
-1 VSTGRESVKLR
+1 MSTGRESVKLR

-53 SATFKDLFT
+53 SVTFKDLFT

-250 ETRTQQITGQLQG
+250 ETRTQQISGQLQG

-302 ALGSTRAMI
+302 ALGSTRSMI
-311 ARSVVLEAAIL
+311 SRSVVLEAMLL

-351 KITTLILSPFAV
+351 EITTLILSPFAL
-363 VSAVVVG
+363 VSAIVVG

-577 FRQDGKKL
+577 FRQDGQKL

-823 KLPAL
+823 KLAAL

>member
-1 VSTGRESVKLR
+1 VKLR

-20 NLRARVQRT
+20 NLRARFQRT
-29 LLTAVGIVLGVGIVF
+29 LLTAIGIVLGVGIVF
-44 GVLTLSNTM
+44 GVLTLSTTM
-53 SATFKDLFT
+53 SGTFEELFT
-62 RAYGSSDLTIT
+62 RAYGSADLTVT

-80 FDQKVVEKVRGH
+80 FDQKAVEEVRSY
-92 EGVNS
+92 EGVES
-97 AAPRYSF
+97 AAPRYSL

-109 LEKKNGLPE
+109 LDKVQKNGLPE

-127 EPRSAS
+127 EPQSAK
-133 LATGFE
+133 LATGFD
-139 LTGGHFPRSD
+139 LTDGHFPRSG
-149 NELTLDGSSAE
+149 NELTLDGGSAKN
-160 SAGLNVG
+160 AGLGIG

-175 EGPKKLKLVGLL
+175 KGPKKLKLVGLL

-198 FGMVPL
+198 FGMAPL
-204 SFGQEVFDKR
+204 PFAQNAFDKGR
-214 DQISGIAVEAAEG
+214 QISGIAVEAAEG
-227 VSVSDLRN
+227 VSVSDLKEK
-235 SLDNKLGEGLQVERS
+235 LDRELGEGLQAERS
-250 ETRTQQITGQLQG
+250 EKRTQEISGQLQG

-289 TVLERTRELGMLR
+289 TILERTRELGMLR

-311 ARSVVLEAAIL
+311 ARSVIVEAMLL
-322 GALGSLLGVL
+322 GVLGSLLGVL
-332 FGYGMAKGLV
+332 FGYGMARGLV
-342 YLFGKAFLF
+342 YLFGRAFLF
-351 KITTLILSPFAV
+351 EITSLVLSPFAL
-363 VSAVVVG
+363 VSAIVVG
-370 IAVTVI
+370 IAVTVV
-376 AALYPAFMAGRV
+376 AALYPAMKAGRV
-388 SPVAAMRARSG
+388 SPVEAMRARSTG
-399 DPSGEGKRSPGLSV
+399 DSGQSRGVSLLAPAFGLV
-413 FGPILGLLL
+413 L

-437 STNLEGFIYA
+437 SANLGGLIYA
-447 SGIVAIIATFLGISL
+447 SGIVAIIAAFLGISL
-462 IIPALVRPL
+462 VIPILVRPL

-539 DFVVQPTEQ
+539 DYVVQPTQ
-548 TSDAGFSAKLPEEIN
+548 QNSDDGFSATLPGKIG
-563 RVRGVE
+563 RVHGVE
-569 RTTSIVSS
+569 KTTSIVST
-577 FRQDGKKL
+577 FRQDGEKV

-596 EIFRVNYAAGGPEA
+596 EIFRVDYAAGGPGA
-610 FSKLEDG
+610 FSKLKNGD
-617 GALVGKQLAEDRK
+617 AVIGKQLAKDREL
-630 VGVGSKIEIPSPKG
+630 GVGSRIEIPGPKG
-644 RKKYS
+644 RKKYR
-649 VEGILKNDV
+649 VEGILKNDIV
-658 IGGGTGI
+658 GGGMGI
-665 YLSKQ
+665 YLSQ
-670 TLADDFNETES
+670 EILASDFNETQS
-681 EFLAVKARPDSD
+681 EFLAIKARPGSD
-693 RDALERKIKDIL
+693 REALARRIDDVLE
-705 GDYPQFTL
+705 DYPQFTL

-776 IGQLIIDEGVVISL
+776 IGRLIIDEGIVISL
-790 IGCLVGVVLG
+790 IGCLIGVALG

-849 ARKSIVEAVQYE
+849 ARKGIVEAVQYE

>member
-1 VSTGRESVKLR
+1 VKLR

-53 SATFKDLFT
+53 SATFEELFT
-62 RAYGSSDLTIT
+62 RAYGSADLTVT

-80 FDQKVVEKVRGH
+80 FDQKVVEEVRAY
-92 EGVNS
+92 EGVES
-97 AAPRYSF
+97 AAPRYSL

-109 LEKKNGLPE
+109 LDKEQKNGLPE

-127 EPRSAS
+127 EPQSAK

-139 LTGGHFPRSD
+139 LTDGHFPRSGT
-149 NELTLDGSSAE
+149 ELTLDGGSAKR
-160 SAGLNVG
+160 SGLRIG
-167 DRVTVGTP
+167 DRITVGTP
-175 EGPKKLKLVGLL
+175 EGPKELRLVGLL

-198 FGMVPL
+198 FGMAPL
-204 SFGQEVFDKR
+204 PFAQNAFDKQG
-214 DQISGIAVEAAEG
+214 QISGIAVEAAEG
-227 VSVSDLRN
+227 VSVSDLGKR
-235 SLDNKLGEGLQVERS
+235 LDRRLGEGLQAERS
-250 ETRTQQITGQLQG
+250 ESRTQKISGQLQG

-289 TVLERTRELGMLR
+289 TILERTRELGMLR

-311 ARSVVLEAAIL
+311 ARSVIVEAMLL
-322 GALGSLLGVL
+322 GVIGSLLGVL
-332 FGYGMAKGLV
+332 FGYGMARGLV
-342 YLFGKAFLF
+342 YLFGRAFLF
-351 KITTLILSPFAV
+351 EITSLILSPFAF
-363 VSAVVVG
+363 VSAIVVG
-370 IAVTVI
+370 IAVTVL
-376 AALYPAFMAGRV
+376 AALYPAMKAGRV
-388 SPVAAMRARSG
+388 SPVEAMRARSAG
-399 DPSGEGKRSPGLSV
+399 ATAEPGYSRVVSLLAPV
-413 FGPILGLLL
+413 FGLAL
-422 AGAGVPWIYYLARNL
+422 AGAGMPWIYYLAKNL
-437 STNLEGFIYA
+437 SASLGGLVYA
-447 SGIVAIIATFLGISL
+447 SGIAAIIAAFLGISL
-462 IIPALVRPL
+462 VIPILVRPL

-539 DFVVQPTEQ
+539 DYVVQPTQ
-548 TSDAGFSAKLPEEIN
+548 QNSDASFSAELPEKIG
-563 RVRGVE
+563 RVQGVE
-569 RTTSIVSS
+569 KTTSIVST
-577 FRQDGKKL
+577 FRQDGKKM

-596 EIFRVNYAAGGPEA
+596 GIFRVNYAAGGPDA
-610 FSKLEDG
+610 FSKLKQGD
-617 GALVGKQLAEDRK
+617 AIIGKQLARDRK
-630 VGVGSKIEIPSPKG
+630 LGVGSRIKLLGPEGK
-644 RKKYS
+644 KKYRI
-649 VEGILKNDV
+649 EGILKNDIV
-658 IGGGTGI
+658 GGGMGI
-665 YLSKQ
+665 YLSQ
-670 TLADDFNETES
+670 EILASDFNETQS
-681 EFLAVKARPDSD
+681 EFLAIKARSGSN
-693 RDALERKIKDIL
+693 REALAHRIEAVL
-705 GDYPQFTL
+705 EDYPQFTL

-776 IGQLIIDEGVVISL
+776 IARLIIDEGIVISL
-790 IGCLVGVVLG
+790 IGCLIGVALG

-823 KLPAL
+823 KLPAF

-834 LFIGIFAGLLPARSA
+834 LFIGVFAGLLPARSA
-849 ARKSIVEAVQYE
+849 ARKGIVEAVQYE

>member
-1 VSTGRESVKLR
+1 VKLR

-53 SATFKDLFT
+53 SGTFKDLFT
-62 RAYGSSDLTIT
+62 RAYGSADLTIT

-80 FDQKVVEKVRGH
+80 FDQKVVKEVRGYD
-92 EGVNS
+92 GVRS
-97 AAPRYSF
+97 AAPRYSL

-109 LEKKNGLPE
+109 LKKKNGLPE

-127 EPRSAS
+127 EPRTAA

-139 LTGGHFPRSD
+139 LTDGHFPQSRK
-149 NELTLDGSSAE
+149 ELTLDGSSAE
-160 SAGLNVG
+160 SAGLRIG
-167 DRVTVGTP
+167 DKVTIGTP

-204 SFGQEVFDKR
+204 AFGQDAFDKR
-214 DQISGIAVEAAEG
+214 GQISGIAVEAADG
-227 VSVSDLRN
+227 VAVSDLRE
-235 SLDNKLGEGLQVERS
+235 SLDKKLGEGLQVQRS
-250 ETRTQQITGQLQG
+250 ETRTRQVSGQLQG

-302 ALGSTRAMI
+302 ALGSTRTMI
-311 ARSVVLEAAIL
+311 ARSVILEAMLL
-322 GALGSLLGVL
+322 GALGSLLGLL

-342 YLFGKAFLF
+342 YLFGKAYLF
-351 KITTLILSPFAV
+351 EITTLILSPFAL
-363 VSAVVVG
+363 VSAIVVG
-370 IAVTVI
+370 IAVTVV
-376 AALYPAFMAGRV
+376 AALYPSMKAGRV
-388 SPVAAMRARSG
+388 SPVEAMRARSG
-399 DPSGEGKRSPGLSV
+399 GTADEKRRSRAV
-413 FGPILGLLL
+413 AAVGPVLGLLL
-422 AGAGVPWIYYLARNL
+422 AGAGIPWIYYLAKNL
-437 STNLEGFIYA
+437 SANLEGFIYA
-447 SGIVAIIATFLGISL
+447 SGIGAIIAAFLGISL
-462 IIPALVRPL
+462 IVPVIVRPL
-471 AALFSPVL
+471 AGLFSLVL

-539 DFVVQPTEQ
+539 DYVVQPTEQ
-548 TSDAGFSAKLPEEIN
+548 NSNAGFSSKLPEEIS

-569 RTTSIVSS
+569 KTTSIVSS
-577 FRQDGKKL
+577 FRQDGKKV
-585 DAVFGVDQNYP
+585 DSVFGVDQDYP
-596 EIFRVNYAAGGPEA
+596 DIFRVNYAAGGPKSFA
-610 FSKLEDG
+610 KLQDG
-617 GALVGKQLAEDRK
+617 GALIGKQLAEDRK
-630 VGVGSKIEIPSPKG
+630 LGVGSKIEIPGPKG
-644 RKKYS
+644 RKKYPI
-649 VEGILKNDV
+649 EGVLKNDL

-670 TLADDFNETES
+670 TLANDFNETES
-681 EFLAVKARPDSD
+681 EFLAIKAKPGSD
-693 RDALERKIKDIL
+693 RDALERKIDEVL
-705 GDYPQFTL
+705 RDYPQFTL

-776 IGQLIIDEGVVISL
+776 IGRLIIDEGVVISL
-790 IGCLVGVVLG
+790 IGCLIGVALG

-805 LFVQGSGAGGFE
+805 LFVRGSGAGGFE

-823 KLPAL
+823 NLSAL

-834 LFIGIFAGLLPARSA
+834 LFIGVFAGLLPARSA
-849 ARKSIVEAVQYE
+849 ARKSIVQAVQYE

>member
-1 VSTGRESVKLR
+1 VKLR

-20 NLRARVQRT
+20 NLRARFQRT
-29 LLTAVGIVLGVGIVF
+29 LLTAIGIVLGVGIVF
-44 GVLTLSNTM
+44 GVLTLSTTM
-53 SATFKDLFT
+53 SGTFEELFT
-62 RAYGSSDLTIT
+62 RAYGSADLTVT

-80 FDQKVVEKVRGH
+80 FDQKAVEEVRSY
-92 EGVNS
+92 EGVES
-97 AAPRYSF
+97 AAPRYSL

-109 LEKKNGLPE
+109 LDKVQKNGLPE

-127 EPRSAS
+127 EPQSAK
-133 LATGFE
+133 LATGFD
-139 LTGGHFPRSD
+139 LTDGHFPRSG
-149 NELTLDGSSAE
+149 NELTLDGGSAKN
-160 SAGLNVG
+160 AGLGIG

-175 EGPKKLKLVGLL
+175 KGPKKLKLVGLL

-198 FGMVPL
+198 FGMAPL
-204 SFGQEVFDKR
+204 PFAQNAFDKGR
-214 DQISGIAVEAAEG
+214 QISGIAVEAAEG
-227 VSVSDLRN
+227 VSVSDLKEK
-235 SLDNKLGEGLQVERS
+235 LDRELGEGLQAERS
-250 ETRTQQITGQLQG
+250 EKRTQEISGQLQG

-289 TVLERTRELGMLR
+289 TILERTRELGMLR

-311 ARSVVLEAAIL
+311 ARSVIVEAMLL
-322 GALGSLLGVL
+322 GVLGSLLGVL
-332 FGYGMAKGLV
+332 FGYGMARGLV
-342 YLFGKAFLF
+342 YLFGRAFLF
-351 KITTLILSPFAV
+351 EITSLVLSPFAL
-363 VSAVVVG
+363 VSAIVVG
-370 IAVTVI
+370 IAVTVV
-376 AALYPAFMAGRV
+376 AALYPAMKAGRV
-388 SPVAAMRARSG
+388 SPVEAMRARSTG
-399 DPSGEGKRSPGLSV
+399 DSGQSRGVSLLAPAFGLV
-413 FGPILGLLL
+413 L

-437 STNLEGFIYA
+437 SANLGGLIYA
-447 SGIVAIIATFLGISL
+447 SGIVAIIAAFLGISL
-462 IIPALVRPL
+462 VIPVLVRPL

-539 DFVVQPTEQ
+539 DYVVQPTQ
-548 TSDAGFSAKLPEEIN
+548 QNSDDGFSATLPGKIG
-563 RVRGVE
+563 RVHGVE
-569 RTTSIVSS
+569 KTTSIVST
-577 FRQDGKKL
+577 FRQDGEKV

-596 EIFRVNYAAGGPEA
+596 EIFRVDYAAGGPGA
-610 FSKLEDG
+610 FSKLKNGD
-617 GALVGKQLAEDRK
+617 AVIGKQLAKDREL
-630 VGVGSKIEIPSPKG
+630 GVGSRIEIPGPKG
-644 RKKYS
+644 RKKYR
-649 VEGILKNDV
+649 VEGILKNDIV
-658 IGGGTGI
+658 GGGMGI
-665 YLSKQ
+665 YLSQ
-670 TLADDFNETES
+670 EILASDFNETQS
-681 EFLAVKARPDSD
+681 EFLAIKARPGSD
-693 RDALERKIKDIL
+693 REALARRIDDVLE
-705 GDYPQFTL
+705 DYPQFTL

-776 IGQLIIDEGVVISL
+776 IGRLIIDEGIVISL
-790 IGCLVGVVLG
+790 IGCLIGVALG

-849 ARKSIVEAVQYE
+849 ARKGIVEAVQYE

>member
-1 VSTGRESVKLR
+1 VKLR

-53 SATFKDLFT
+53 SGTFAELFT
-62 RAYGSSDLTIT
+62 RAYGSADLTVT

-80 FDQKVVEKVRGH
+80 FDQKAVEEVRGY
-92 EGVNS
+92 EGVES
-97 AAPRYSF
+97 AAPRYAL

-109 LEKKNGLPE
+109 LDKKQKNGLPE

-127 EPRSAS
+127 EPQSAK

-139 LTGGHFPRSD
+139 LTDGHFPRSGK
-149 NELTLDGSSAE
+149 ELTLDGGSAK
-160 SAGLNVG
+160 SAGLRIG

-175 EGPKKLKLVGLL
+175 EGPKKLRLVGLL

-198 FGMVPL
+198 FGMAPL
-204 SFGQEVFDKR
+204 SFAQDAFDKR
-214 DQISGIAVEAAEG
+214 GQISSIAVEAAEG
-227 VSVSDLRN
+227 VSVSDLGER
-235 SLDNKLGEGLQVERS
+235 LDRGLGEGLQAERS
-250 ETRTQQITGQLQG
+250 EKRTQEISGQLQG

-289 TVLERTRELGMLR
+289 TILERTRELGMLR

-311 ARSVVLEAAIL
+311 ARSVIVEAMLL
-322 GALGSLLGVL
+322 GVIGSLLGVL
-332 FGYGMAKGLV
+332 FGYGMARGLV

-351 KITTLILSPFAV
+351 EITSLVLSPFAL
-363 VSAVVVG
+363 VSAIVVG
-370 IAVTVI
+370 IAVTVV
-376 AALYPAFMAGRV
+376 AALYPAMKAGRV
-388 SPVAAMRARSG
+388 SPVEAMRARSAG
-399 DPSGEGKRSPGLSV
+399 VTAETGHSRVVSLLAPV
-413 FGPILGLLL
+413 LGLVL
-422 AGAGVPWIYYLARNL
+422 AGAGIPWIYYLAENL
-437 STNLEGFIYA
+437 SASLGGFVYA
-447 SGIVAIIATFLGISL
+447 SGIAAIIAAFLGISL
-462 IIPALVRPL
+462 VVPVLVRPL
-471 AALFSPVL
+471 AALFSPAL

-539 DFVVQPTEQ
+539 DYVVQPTQ
-548 TSDAGFSAKLPEEIN
+548 QNSDAGFSAVLPEKIG
-563 RVRGVE
+563 RVQGVE
-569 RTTSIVSS
+569 KTTSIVST
-577 FRQDGKKL
+577 FRQDGKKV

-596 EIFRVNYAAGGPEA
+596 DIFRVDYAAGGPDA
-610 FSKLEDG
+610 FSRLKDG
-617 GALVGKQLAEDRK
+617 DALVGKQLAKDRK
-630 VGVGSKIEIPSPKG
+630 LGVGSRIGLLGPKG
-644 RKKYS
+644 KKEYR
-649 VEGILKNDV
+649 VEGILENDIV
-658 IGGGTGI
+658 GGGMGI
-665 YLSKQ
+665 YLSQ
-670 TLADDFNETES
+670 EILASDFNETQS
-681 EFLAVKARPDSD
+681 EFLAIKARPGSD
-693 RDALERKIKDIL
+693 REALARRIEAVL
-705 GDYPQFTL
+705 EDYPQFTL

-776 IGQLIIDEGVVISL
+776 IGRLIIDEGIVISL
-790 IGCLVGVVLG
+790 IGCLIGVALG

-849 ARKSIVEAVQYE
+849 ARKGIVEAVQYE